1 MKIRKSYLSIALM
14 ALTVQTG
21 MAQEQ
26 KRDSLDT
33 GKVYEIGEVVV
44 TGTRNETVPNRV
56 CSEPQQNRPGLAT
69 LATAGADRTDSRP
82 VRNLTRSDGL
92 RCVGWRGRKYF
103 TPWIES
109 TV

>member
-44 TGTRNETVPNRV
+44 TGTRN
-56 CSEPQQNRPGLAT
+56 G
-69 LATAGADRTDSRP
+69 
-82 VRNLTRSDGL
+82 DGL

>member
-44 TGTRNETVPNRV
+44 TGTRNETKP
-56 CSEPQQNRPGLAT
+56 CL
-69 LATAGADRTDSRP
+69 
-82 VRNLTRSDGL
+82 
-92 RCVGWRGRKYF
+92 
-103 TPWIES
+103 
-109 TV
+109 